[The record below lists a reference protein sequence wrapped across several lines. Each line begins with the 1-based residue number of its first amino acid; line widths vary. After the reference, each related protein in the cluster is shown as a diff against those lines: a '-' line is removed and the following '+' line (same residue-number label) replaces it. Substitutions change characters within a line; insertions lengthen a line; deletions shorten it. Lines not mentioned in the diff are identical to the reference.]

1 MDSKTLIIAGIAV
14 VLLVLGGIVLTQSN
28 THAQENSTAYVIPLK
43 NADFKYFE
51 IKTPVDSNFTI
62 KNALTNES
70 DRGMIY
76 WKNVGNYSKEIE
88 GITINKNLT
97 DRLISPT
104 MKLIAQGNNTKTYS
118 SDDGE
123 NSVYQVVLTK
133 NDTDLILTG
142 KDLNIIDEMINSTVI
157 KDTKGITTPSA
168 KTPEK
173 TPVQTAI
180 NKTRDIQT
188 TVDKPKP
195 ETPVSKPK
203 IETTVDTSKPEVNN
217 DAELYIGGGIF
228 KTGSELT
235 DKTYAKIYIGG
246 ENAGKDIILRIVY
259 SRDGSNLN
267 NGNMVPLTV
276 DSNGYVEIYSADA
289 YSYYPDNAYI
299 ELYDSNSNLISTQNV
314 RLDPDSSTQYF

>member
-28 THAQENSTAYVIPLK
+28 THTQENTTAYVIPLK

-88 GITINKNLT
+88 SISINKNLT
-97 DRLISPT
+97 GRLIPQT
-104 MKLIAQGNNTKTYS
+104 MKLIGEGNNTKTYS
-118 SDDGE
+118 SDDGA

-142 KDLNIIDEMINSTVI
+142 RDLNVIDEMINSTVI
-157 KDTKGITTPSA
+157 KDTKGITTPGA

-173 TPVQTAI
+173 TPVQNAI
-180 NKTRDIQT
+180 NKTRDVQT

-203 IETTVDTSKPEVNN
+203 VETTVEKPKAEVNN
-217 DAELYIGGGIF
+217 NAELYIGGGMF
-228 KTGSELT
+228 KTGSGLS

-246 ENAGKDIILRIVY
+246 ENAGKDVILRIVY

-267 NGNMVPLTV
+267 SGNMVPVTV
-276 DSNGYVEIYSADA
+276 DSNGYVEIYSADS
-289 YSYYPDNAYI
+289 YRYYPDNAYI
-299 ELYDSNSNLISTQNV
+299 ELYDSNSNLKSTQNV